1 MLAFSAGKSE
11 FPVRMYH
18 PIPGKRSGGAQRPK
32 RSTVKERRGLQFG
45 PPRMLLM
52 NYRMASMHSAPA
64 SFRPNEPLAPCFC
77 AAVQVFVALW
87 LSLT

>member
-1 MLAFSAGKSE
+1 MLAFFAGKSE
-11 FPVRMYH
+11 FPVRIVTH

-52 NYRMASMHSAPA
+52 KL
-64 SFRPNEPLAPCFC
+64 PNGFNAFGSSI
-77 AAVQVFVALW
+77 V
-87 LSLT
+87 ST